1 MSDYDNLK
9 ILFSS
14 HYSDDYIRVPA
25 FSSNQINCGPH
36 CKDQHDG
43 SRCVSLQTPVGQYDI
58 QTIIERLPD
67 KQKPELLIVKADATR
82 GNHPYGISKLKIPTV
97 LILGDTQH
105 MNRPIQSVLQYA
117 INEKYD
123 FYVNDHKRHHLHF
136 FNESNI
142 ETFWFPGLLVRNWG
156 VPFQLERP
164 IKLSFVGQAGR
175 FHLYRK
181 AILEELV
188 SDGYPLQS
196 FQGPQRDAS
205 IIYAKSQITLNISL
219 NGDVNLRIFEV
230 LCAGGFLITDR
241 TSPQSG
247 LELLFRDHEH
257 LVLFEDYKDLTA
269 KIQFFLQNSNEAL
282 AIARRGY
289 DEFWAHHNPE
299 IKRKQLLDLIFKG
312 EFPPFHDVDFDKRSI
327 SFPESNK
334 KDFLERVKQYE
345 YLQFIHSTSVKL
357 KILFCSNSDHQL
369 LSDLTDLPRLDLYL
383 CGSMSPPLVEAELEN
398 QIQICDLQNTILESS
413 NFDIL
418 VIDLQNLLDQFKSL
432 RLDSMQFKQILVS
445 DWHTVTKEQERSK
458 TEASLNSV
466 NYTLTEH
473 DGLKIFKPI
482 EI

>member
-1 MSDYDNLK
+1 MPDYDSLK

-25 FSSNQINCGPH
+25 FSSNQVNCGPY

-82 GNHPYGISKLKIPTV
+82 GNHPYGIGKLKIPTV

-105 MNRPIQSVLQYA
+105 MNQPIQSVLQYA
-117 INEKYD
+117 SDENYD

-136 FNESNI
+136 FEESNI
-142 ETFWFPGLLVRNWG
+142 KTYWFPGLLVRNWDI
-156 VPFQLERP
+156 PFQSERP

-175 FHLYRK
+175 FHFYRK
-181 AILEELV
+181 AILEELA
-188 SDGYPLQS
+188 SNGYPLQS

-219 NGDVNLRIFEV
+219 NGDVNLRVFEV

-269 KIQFFLQNSNEAL
+269 KIQFFLQNPNEAL
-282 AIARRGY
+282 SIARRGY
-289 DEFWAHHNPE
+289 NEFWAHHNPE
-299 IKRKQLLDLIFKG
+299 IKREQLLDLIFKG
-312 EFPPFHDVDFDKRSI
+312 EFPPLYSGDLDKRSTY
-327 SFPESNK
+327 FPRSNK
-334 KDFLERVKQYE
+334 IKLTGRIKIYE
-345 YLQFIHSTSVKL
+345 HLQHIHSINTGLKVVFTSP
-357 KILFCSNSDHQL
+357 SDQQI
-369 LSDLTDLPRLDLYL
+369 LSDLIDLPRINLFLLGNQIASLTDAIGDFQINVLKNK
-383 CGSMSPPLVEAELEN
+383 EELEKLGPFHILLTDCYSIEDDDTIQLIMDIEFQ
-398 QIQICDLQNTILESS
+398 QILITDFSS
-413 NFDIL
+413 NSNESQTESIEQL
-418 VIDLQNLLDQFKSL
+418 VNLGYN
-432 RLDSMQFKQILVS
+432 
-445 DWHTVTKEQERSK
+445 RSEESGLIIYNRK
-458 TEASLNSV
+458 T
-466 NYTLTEH
+466 
-473 DGLKIFKPI
+473 
-482 EI
+482 